1 MSFYINVMIFLSPH
15 NNIQSAIDAANWIHL
30 QELWVKRKLFCR
42 GDIDID
48 IAYGNVTAA
57 AGPDDPSEG
66 RLFWMK
72 FITLFLCA
80 VK

>member
-1 MSFYINVMIFLSPH
+1 M
-15 NNIQSAIDAANWIHL
+15 L
-30 QELWVKRKLFCR
+30 QR
-42 GDIDID
+42 D

-72 FITLFLCA
+72 FIGLFFCA
-80 VK
+80 VR